1 MNKSRGN
8 HPHLLDEYLEHLI
21 VVKGLSNNSVSSYQ
35 GDIEKFLIFLKKKR
49 ASLSLADEDIL
60 FLYFLTL
67 RQQGISNK
75 TLTRHL
81 SALRGFFDYL
91 CLKKVIETNP
101 ARLFDGPKLSR
112 SLPAVLS
119 IEEVKKL
126 LSTPNTNTK
135 LGFRDRAMMEVMYA
149 AGLRV
154 SEVCN
159 LSLFDLDFQ
168 TGLIRIR
175 GKGDRDRIVPIH
187 IHAQRFLHEY
197 ICVHRKTFSPRVENV
212 FLNRSGK
219 QLTRQGIWKIIK
231 KYAREAG
238 IKKNISPHTLRH
250 CFATHLLEGGADLRS
265 VQILL
270 GHADISTTEIYTHV
284 QTQRLIDIHNKCHP
298 RAGIK

>member
-1 MNKSRGN
+1 MNKPRKN
-8 HPHLLDEYLEHLI
+8 HNRLLDEYLEHLI
-21 VVKGLSNNSVSSYQ
+21 VVKGLSENSIYSYQ
-35 GDIEKFLIFLKKKR
+35 GDIEKFLIFLSDR
-49 ASLSLADEDIL
+49 NGLLERADEDIL

-67 RQQGISNK
+67 RQEGLSNK
-75 TLTRHL
+75 SLRRHL

-91 CLKKVIETNP
+91 CLKKVMTTNP
-101 ARLFDGPKLSR
+101 ARLFDGPRFSR
-112 SLPAVLS
+112 SLPQVLS
-119 IEEVKKL
+119 IEEVQKL
-126 LSTPNTNTK
+126 LSTPDTTTK
-135 LGFRDRAMMEVMYA
+135 LGFRDRTMMEVMYA

-168 TGLIRIR
+168 VGLLRVR
-175 GKGDRDRIVPIH
+175 GKGDKDRIVPIH
-187 IHAQRFLHEY
+187 LHAQELLQEY
-197 ICVHRKTFSPRVENV
+197 ISTHREKFSPRVENV

-231 KYAREAG
+231 KYAQRAG
-238 IKKNISPHTLRH
+238 LKKNISPHTLRH

-284 QTQRLIDIHNKCHP
+284 QTQRLIEIHTKCHP
-298 RAGIK
+298 RAGTK